1 MLHFLFVIGVMSMC
15 CKLREADWCLVDSPS
30 SSSASETKRKA
41 PLFAAGSPRP
51 DRRPPSTP
59 FTPLLES
66 LHNLCGLQEVV
77 LCLDPRRRFFVLHL
91 LQLMMVMLV
100 MSPTSASW
108 FCCSIFSLSASIW
121 LSAESFSESVRASST
136 L

>member
-1 MLHFLFVIGVMSMC
+1 MLHFLFVIVVISMC
-15 CKLREADWCLVDSPS
+15 CKLREADWSLVDSPS

-41 PLFAAGSPRP
+41 PPFAAGSPRP

-66 LHNLCGLQEVV
+66 LHNLSGLQEVI
-77 LCLDPRRRFFVLHL
+77 LCLDSQSHSFSSISFSS
-91 LQLMMVMLV
+91 V
-100 MSPTSASW
+100 MSPKRASW
-108 FCCSIFSLSASIW
+108 FCCFIFSLSTSIW

>member
-1 MLHFLFVIGVMSMC
+1 MC
-15 CKLREADWCLVDSPS
+15 CKLREAAWCLVDSPS

-66 LHNLCGLQEVV
+66 LHNLSGLQEVV
-77 LCLDPRRRFFVLHL
+77 PCLDPRRRFFVLHL
-91 LQLMMVMLV
+91 LQLRDVSNKRFLV
-100 MSPTSASW
+100 LLLHLQLVSEHLA
-108 FCCSIFSLSASIW
+108 FS
-121 LSAESFSESVRASST
+121 
-136 L
+136 